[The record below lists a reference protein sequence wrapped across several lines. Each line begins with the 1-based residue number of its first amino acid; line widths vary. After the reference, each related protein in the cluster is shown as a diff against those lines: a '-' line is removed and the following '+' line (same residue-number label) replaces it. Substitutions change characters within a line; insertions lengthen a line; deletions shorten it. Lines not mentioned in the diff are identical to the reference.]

1 MISQKGGFVNRGHLA
16 DLVVLALLLSA
27 DASSYNMCSRG
38 VCDPAPGG
46 G

>member
-27 DASSYNMCSRG
+27 DASCFRRG
-38 VCDPAPGG
+38 DTG
-46 G
+46 